1 MDGYPATNTASFN
14 GQIGNSIGPIK
25 FESEPYHYDVSNN
38 NHNYGY
44 DGSGTYGHV
53 PFQPTGFQYTPGTQ
67 PQGTLQTNAQTPNLY
82 NNQPLNQSSLPVAVN
97 GDSKY
102 ITPKK
107 PMNSSTEHH
116 CDICDKVFSSSASM
130 RRHREIHTGMKKFS
144 CELCGNSYT
153 QKHNLTKHMRVH
165 TGEKPY
171 KCHVCDKL
179 FYIHH
184 HLKNHMFQHTGE
196 LPFQCA
202 KCNKRFK
209 HKFRYER
216 HLRTHEE
223 GGNTDGSVAQTP
235 PSLTSEDNSMSE
247 AWNNKSDDD
256 DDVDYDASLYDSFDE
271 EGNKYDEHECEVCQ
285 QIFISKESLD
295 NHFKLQHAVDREF
308 KCDDCNSIFL
318 TRAHLVRHRRT
329 HTGEQIYECEEC
341 NVSFRWKVS
350 LHIHMRR
357 HNNDY
362 KRFECTMCNKYF
374 LAKESLKKHMN
385 MHLGMTAQEQDDSEQ
400 KHTPK
405 NENKNNSDGKQNGG
419 SKSITSPKSSTPKQ
433 PPTCKTCHKTF
444 SSNSSLR
451 KHEFTHMDV
460 KPHKCDLCNVSFAQ
474 KIQLRLHNKKH
485 NGGKMDPPLFYRKK
499 ENQPKKESPEESDS
513 KSEVS
518 ASKRKS
524 PTKSS
529 SPAKISPVRI
539 KIDKS
544 KIIPER
550 RNAPRKARNIIKE
563 EVEDEEEEEEGE
575 AEEEEVVEDEEED
588 EEEEEEEEEE
598 ESSEEES
605 EAESE
610 TEEDMEPKKS
620 RWEGYRYPV
629 CENCHQVFKKRK
641 ALLRHQRK
649 CKKRE

>member
-1 MDGYPATNTASFN
+1 
-14 GQIGNSIGPIK
+14 
-25 FESEPYHYDVSNN
+25 
-38 NHNYGY
+38 
-44 DGSGTYGHV
+44 
-53 PFQPTGFQYTPGTQ
+53 
-67 PQGTLQTNAQTPNLY
+67 
-82 NNQPLNQSSLPVAVN
+82 
-97 GDSKY
+97 
-102 ITPKK
+102 
-107 PMNSSTEHH
+107 
-116 CDICDKVFSSSASM
+116 
-130 RRHREIHTGMKKFS
+130 
-144 CELCGNSYT
+144 
-153 QKHNLTKHMRVH
+153 
-165 TGEKPY
+165 
-171 KCHVCDKL
+171 
-179 FYIHH
+179 
-184 HLKNHMFQHTGE
+184 
-196 LPFQCA
+196 
-202 KCNKRFK
+202 
-209 HKFRYER
+209 
-216 HLRTHEE
+216 
-223 GGNTDGSVAQTP
+223 
-235 PSLTSEDNSMSE
+235 MSE
-247 AWNNKSDDD
+247 AWNNKSDEDD
-256 DDVDYDASLYDSFDE
+256 DDVDYDASLYDSYDE
-271 EGNKYDEHECEVCQ
+271 DGNKYDEHECEVCQ
-285 QIFISKESLD
+285 QIFINKESLD

-385 MHLGMTAQEQDDSEQ
+385 MHLGVTAQEHEDSEE
-400 KHTPK
+400 KYTPK
-405 NENKNNSDGKQNGG
+405 TENKSQSDGKENGSG
-419 SKSITSPKSSTPKQ
+419 AVIKSPKSTTKQ
-433 PPTCKTCHKTF
+433 PPTCKTCLKTF

-499 ENQPKKESPEESDS
+499 EIQPKKEGSEESDS
-513 KSEVS
+513 KSDVS
-518 ASKRKS
+518 SSKRKS
-524 PTKSS
+524 PTKRS
-529 SPAKISPVRI
+529 SPDKISPVRI

-550 RNAPRKARNIIKE
+550 RNAPRKARNIIRE
-563 EVEDEEEEEEGE
+563 EIDDDDDED
-575 AEEEEVVEDEEED
+575 
-588 EEEEEEEEEE
+588 EEEEEEEEE

-610 TEEDMEPKKS
+610 AEEDQEPKKS

-641 ALLRHQRK
+641 ALIRHQRT